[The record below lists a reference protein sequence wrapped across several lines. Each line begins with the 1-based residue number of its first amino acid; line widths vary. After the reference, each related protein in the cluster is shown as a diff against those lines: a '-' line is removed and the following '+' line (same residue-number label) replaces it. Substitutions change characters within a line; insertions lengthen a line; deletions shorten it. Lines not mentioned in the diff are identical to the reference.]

1 MIKYYSILLLLLCSL
16 LRADHCS
23 TKKNLKTNVLK
34 VGGDALV
41 AQKLI
46 VCGVLKLPNFSVTGL
61 ATGITGF
68 GPQGATGGQGETG
81 ATGNT
86 GSQGGA
92 TGFTGFTGPTGNMGA
107 TGFTGFTGNRGSVG
121 ATGAAGTASLLQSTV
136 ITAATAN
143 GNAASPVFTFNNL
156 YGTNET
162 LITHTLNVGSQATF
176 NYVLPNNTNDE
187 INSIIH
193 IIVPAGNPSTAGLIR
208 LQLNVL
214 RIIPNLVNGFVTASV
229 NTPDIL
235 VTPSLSGPQHI
246 SVSLTNPT
254 FPLSFSIDNRAAR
267 VDRIASTIP
276 AQEFAGPVYLASFE
290 VVTEQVPNS

>member
-16 LRADHCS
+16 LRADYCS

-34 VGGDALV
+34 VGGNALV
-41 AQKLI
+41 TQKLV
-46 VCGVLKLPNFSVTGL
+46 VCGVLQLPNFSVTGL
-61 ATGITGF
+61 ATGVTGF
-68 GPQGATGGQGETG
+68 GPQGATGAQGETG

-86 GSQGGA
+86 GPQGA
-92 TGFTGFTGPTGNMGA
+92 TGFTGFTGPAGNMGG
-107 TGFTGFTGNRGSVG
+107 TGLTGFTGNRGAVG
-121 ATGAAGTASLLQSTV
+121 STGAAGTASLLQSTV

-162 LITHTLNVGSQATF
+162 LITHTLNIGSQATF
-176 NYVLPNNTNDE
+176 NYVLPDNTNDE

-193 IIVPAGNPSTAGLIR
+193 LIIPAGDPSTAGLIR

-229 NTPDIL
+229 TTPDIL

-276 AQEFAGPVYLASFE
+276 AQEFADAVYLASFE